1 MAAHVVG
8 RPDTKEAFLMSLT
21 NTVVLYEGPTDL
33 PSPMSSVYD
42 SPSAYRQMTAALLR
56 EKVQDF
62 ADFRF
67 LPLGLV
73 RGIHIYYSTLVLDYL
88 DN

>member
-1 MAAHVVG
+1 MTSHVVG

-21 NTVVLYEGPTDL
+21 NTVVLYARPTDL
-33 PSPMSSVYD
+33 PTPMLSVYD
-42 SPSAYRQMTAALLR
+42 SPSACEQMTAALLR
-56 EKVQDF
+56 EKIQDF

-73 RGIHIYYSTLVLDYL
+73 RGIHIYYSTLVLDDL